1 MNLLNLIKQYM
12 MQGLTPQNIL
22 SKMSINNPMLNNV
35 ITMAQNGDTKG
46 VETFARNICQQRGM
60 DFDTEFSKFKQNLK

>member
-1 MNLLNLIKQYM
+1 MNLVNLIKQYM

-22 SKMSINNPMLNNV
+22 SKMNISNPMLNNV

-46 VETFARNICQQRGM
+46 VETFARNICQQKGM
-60 DFDTEFSKFKQNLK
+60 DFDAEFTKFKQNLK